1 MTKKGGD
8 FEILAIDFLEKIFE
22 ELSYTVTRKRI
33 QNSGSQDGYDNLVEI
48 VDSKYKS
55 YYIYSECKDYTTEL
69 NYTDAMIKLPQIYST
84 HKKVDLM
91 LFISPKRNFSNIHEV
106 TRNRPFLENLTNNGL
121 RVDFL
126 SPETFVHDYFSL
138 YPEIY
143 KKVYS
148 KDAPTL
154 SKDER
159 YEILN
164 RFDKFIFSNQNLN
177 KIVIDDSDKEK
188 FIGSIQN
195 ENFHIERTIRNT
207 QNKGYAFYKSIS
219 EINILNIAIKEA
231 KSGIV
236 LLGNPGYGKST
247 ELKQLALDLWK
258 SRNENKLIPV
268 FYVLKNFSSCSNITD
283 FIPENYKFIDNLVLI
298 LDGIDELEN
307 IVDFSNK
314 LRNFISDNKDFIKIS
329 KMKFLISCRTNVYR
343 KYIKSINDFETWF
356 LDEIDI
362 PSSVQ
367 FLDKKF
373 NIDIRDHKNFDLY
386 KHQELLENPFYLE
399 LLGKYYQTYGILLTN
414 KAKLIDEYVELRL
427 NEDKDVKYQ
436 NDINFDTDKIISFTQ
451 KIAFALEAMQK
462 PNLNS
467 SEIKRVIK
475 IDEKEF
481 AKNPFLEENLDGSW
495 SFVHKNIQEYFVAKM
510 LKILSFE
517 QIIEFIRIDS
527 YTNKIHPTWYNV
539 IAFLLNL
546 DLDKNVYD
554 SLIQWLLVND
564 FELLFNADSNR
575 ISDQI
580 KATVLQNFFTKKCI
594 EETLWINDAREIAL
608 FSASESNIEYL
619 ITNIKNAHIHRRA
632 KMSAIK
638 LLSYIEIKEKY
649 HSELKEILLDII
661 NEDNFEDENYLYL
674 KQDAIMLIGSLGL
687 NNDIVFFDTIISNL
701 KDRDNKEIISSILHS
716 VPSKSV
722 ENNISYFLKI
732 LDKAIGNKIWK
743 VASKYNSLSSTKE
756 RLFKLFE
763 KIETPEV
770 LIIIYIFLIE
780 RHKNHQIRENLI
792 KDFLKHLESIFKDKT
807 DYHARLIYIISDAV
821 INDKI
826 RYYEDDLLVD
836 LVKSCKFEYPVFIK
850 TLHSINGN
858 SSSKHFLA
866 DILKEEYLGEISNSY
881 NEKILNKDFIQEF
894 RNVVSHRD
902 VKLSVTFEEFIES
915 NTDYRFPDKINQEE
929 IDDRTHFFKTKDQK
943 NFDTLFNNNKIVEQI
958 GKIFNFF
965 GCDKLS
971 YTDIKDFYHTYYANF
986 DLQKEVTENS
996 KHLLN
1001 EILRDNYASD
1011 EKLNIKDLPNI
1022 IVDLETNIMYDIL
1035 NSLPENGKKNNLIV
1049 SQSQIDFIKN
1059 WCIKKTD
1066 EVNSNYLSHFIT
1078 RNTWHNDK
1086 YYLFESIYKFQK
1098 IFKFDLDETLLLNM
1112 LWFNYIDTGINI
1124 DYMTDIVSEEKI
1136 NQRILDNLKF
1146 GIIDKDKASYCHH
1159 IKYCIEKNID
1169 FTHLNLD
1176 LKGKI
1181 HEFLNNDHYHYAL
1194 ELLENCF
1201 NKNSLILN
1209 EFLNYNGKISNKN
1222 YFLDGVI
1229 SILLKNGNENTVEQ
1243 FLLNN
1248 YSDLVNDNVYQEM
1261 ELIRKLISLN
1271 SDGIFNNF
1279 YEVLKLRIENSIN
1292 GEIEFRNDDW
1302 QKYTKESAIDVL
1314 IKIFELTLS
1323 TSNIDRLFGKFY
1335 PPTRITS
1342 ETIINIC
1349 KTNNSETCNEVL
1361 DKLEKIDFDKIKN
1374 AKGDLFYYNKLRND
1388 IFEIYYSHKS
1398 KPYLFTEVLKVLDE
1412 NKYLFVV

>member
-1 MTKKGGD
+1 MAKKGGD

-33 QNSGSQDGYDNLVEI
+33 QKSGSQDGYDNLVEI

-55 YYIYSECKDYTTEL
+55 YNIYSECKDYTTEL

-91 LFISPKRNFSNIHEV
+91 LFISPKRNFSNIHEA
-106 TRNRPFLENLTNNGL
+106 TRNKPFLENLTNNGL

-148 KDAPTL
+148 NDAPTL
-154 SKDER
+154 SKEDR
-159 YEILN
+159 CEILN

-188 FIGSIQN
+188 FIRTIQN

-207 QNKGYAFYKSIS
+207 QNRGYTFYKSTS
-219 EINILNIAIKEA
+219 EKIILNSAIKEA

-236 LLGNPGYGKST
+236 LLGNPGYGKSS
-247 ELKQLALDLWK
+247 ELKQFALDLWE
-258 SRNENKLIPV
+258 SRNENTLIPV
-268 FYVLKNFSSCSNITD
+268 FYVLKNFSSSSNITD
-283 FIPENYKFIDNLVLI
+283 FLPENYKFIENLIVI

-307 IVDFSNK
+307 IIDFSNK
-314 LRNFISDNKDFIKIS
+314 LRNFISDNKEYIKDS

-343 KYIKSINDFETWF
+343 KYVKNINDFDTWF

-362 PSSVQ
+362 PSAVQ

-373 NIDIRDHKNFDLY
+373 NVDIREHKSFDIY

-399 LLGKYYQTYGILLTN
+399 LIGKYYKTHKILLTN
-414 KAKLIDEYVELRL
+414 KAILIDEYVKLRL

-436 NDINFDTDKIISFTQ
+436 NDINFDTDRIISYTQ

-510 LKILSFE
+510 LKDLTFE

-527 YTNKIHPTWYNV
+527 NTNKIHPTWYNV

-546 DLDKNVYD
+546 ELNENLYD
-554 SLIQWLLVND
+554 SLIQWLLDND

-580 KATVLQNFFTKKCI
+580 KNTVLQNFFTKKCI

-608 FSASESNIEYL
+608 FSESESNIEYL
-619 ITNIKNAHIHRRA
+619 ITNIKNIDIHRRA
-632 KMSAIK
+632 RMSAIK
-638 LLSYIEIKEKY
+638 ILSYVEINEKY
-649 HSELKEILLDII
+649 HSELKEIVLDII

-687 NNDIVFFDTIISNL
+687 NNDLVFFDTIISNL

-716 VPSKSV
+716 VPSKSI
-722 ENNISYFLKI
+722 ENNISYFLEI
-732 LDKAIGNKIWK
+732 LEKAIGNKKWK
-743 VASKYNSLSSTKE
+743 VASKYNSLTSTKE
-756 RLFKLFE
+756 RLFKHFE
-763 KIETPEV
+763 KIETPEI
-770 LIIIYIFLIE
+770 LIIIYTFLIE
-780 RHKNHQIRENLI
+780 RHQNSQIRENLI

-807 DYHARLIYIISDAV
+807 DYHQRLIYIISDAV
-821 INDKI
+821 INNKI

-836 LVKSCKFEYPVFIK
+836 LVKSCKIEYPVFIK
-850 TLHSINGN
+850 ILYSIIGN

-866 DILKEEYLGEISNSY
+866 DILKEEYFGEILNQY
-881 NEKILNKDFIQEF
+881 NEKILNNDFIKEF
-894 RNVVSHRD
+894 RNVLSHRD
-902 VKLSVTFEEFIES
+902 IKLSVTFEELIES

-929 IDDRTHFFKTKDQK
+929 IDDRTQFWKTKDQK
-943 NFDTLFNNNKIVEQI
+943 NFDTLFDNNKIVEQI
-958 GKIFNFF
+958 GIIYKFF
-965 GCDKLS
+965 GSDELS
-971 YTDIKDFYHTYYANF
+971 YSDIKDFYHTYYENF
-986 DLQKEVTENS
+986 NLQKEVTENS
-996 KHLLN
+996 KHLLM
-1001 EILRDNYASD
+1001 EILRDNYAND
-1011 EKLNIKDLPNI
+1011 EKLNIKDLPDVI
-1022 IVDLETNIMYDIL
+1022 IGLETNIIYDIL
-1035 NSLPENGKKNNLIV
+1035 NSLPNDSKKSNLTV
-1049 SQSQIDFIKN
+1049 SQAQIDFIKN

-1066 EVNSNYLSHFIT
+1066 EVNSDYLSHFI
-1078 RNTWHNDK
+1078 NKETWYDYK
-1086 YYLFESIYKFQK
+1086 YYLFESIFKFQK

-1112 LWFNYIDTGINI
+1112 LWFNHIEGGINI

-1136 NQRILDNLKF
+1136 KQKILDNLKF
-1146 GIIDKDKASYCHH
+1146 GITDKISYCNH
-1159 IKYCIEKNID
+1159 IKYCVENNID

-1176 LKGKI
+1176 VKGKI
-1181 HEFLNNDHYHYAL
+1181 YDFLKCDHYYYAL
-1194 ELLENCF
+1194 ELLEKCF
-1201 NKNSLILN
+1201 EKNSSILI
-1209 EFLNYNGKISNKN
+1209 EFLNYQGTINHKN

-1229 SILLKNGNENTVEQ
+1229 SILLKNGNENIIER
-1243 FLLNN
+1243 FLLDN
-1248 YSDLVNDNVYQEM
+1248 YSALTNDNVYQEI

-1271 SDGIFNNF
+1271 SEGIFNNF
-1279 YEVLKLRIENSIN
+1279 YELLKLCIKNSVN
-1292 GEIEFRNDDW
+1292 GGIEFRDNEW
-1302 QKYTKESAIDVL
+1302 QKYTKESAIDAL
-1314 IKIFELTLS
+1314 IKIVELNLS
-1323 TSNIDRLFGKFY
+1323 TSNIENIFDKFY
-1335 PPTRITS
+1335 QPIRITT

-1349 KTNNSETCNEVL
+1349 KANNAETCNEVL
-1361 DKLEKIDFDKIKN
+1361 EKLEKIDFNKIKT
-1374 AKGDLFYYNKLRND
+1374 AEGDLFYYNKLRND
-1388 IFEIYYSHKS
+1388 ILEIYYSHKS
-1398 KPYLFTEVLKVLDE
+1398 RPYPFTEVLKVLDE
-1412 NKYLFVV
+1412 NKYLFVI

>member
-8 FEILAIDFLEKIFE
+8 FEILALDFLEKIFT

-33 QNSGSQDGYDNLVEI
+33 QNSGSQDGFDNLIEI

-55 YYIYSECKDYTTEL
+55 YNIYSECKDYTTEL
-69 NYTDAMIKLPQIYST
+69 NYTDAMIKLPQIHST

-91 LFISPKRNFSNIHEV
+91 LFISPKRNFSNIHEA
-106 TRNRPFLENLTNNGL
+106 TRNKPFLENLTNNGL

-148 KDAPTL
+148 NDVPIL
-154 SKDER
+154 SEEDR
-159 YEILN
+159 CEILN

-188 FIGSIQN
+188 FIRKIQN

-207 QNKGYAFYKSIS
+207 QNRGYVFYKSTS
-219 EINILNIAIKEA
+219 EKNILNSCIKEA

-236 LLGNPGYGKST
+236 LLGNPGYGKSS
-247 ELKQLALDLWK
+247 ELKQFALDLWE
-258 SRNENKLIPV
+258 SRNENTLIPV
-268 FYVLKNFSSCSNITD
+268 FYVLKNFSSSSNITD
-283 FIPENYKFIDNLVLI
+283 FLPDNYKFIENLIVI

-307 IVDFSNK
+307 IIDFSNK
-314 LRNFISDNKDFIKIS
+314 LRNFISDNKEYIKDS

-362 PSSVQ
+362 PSAVQ

-373 NIDIRDHKNFDLY
+373 NVDIREHKSFDIY

-399 LLGKYYQTYGILLTN
+399 LIGKYYKTHKILLTN

-427 NEDKDVKYQ
+427 NEDKEVKYQ
-436 NDINFDTDKIISFTQ
+436 NDINFDTDRIISYTQ

-481 AKNPFLEENLDGSW
+481 AKNPFLEENLDGTW

-510 LKILSFE
+510 LKNLTFE

-546 DLDKNVYD
+546 DLDKNLYD
-554 SLIQWLLVND
+554 SLIQWLLDND

-575 ISDQI
+575 VSDQI
-580 KATVLQNFFTKKCI
+580 KNRVLQNFFTKKCI

-608 FSASESNIEYL
+608 FSESESNIEYL
-619 ITNIKNAHIHRRA
+619 ITNIKNIDIHRRA
-632 KMSAIK
+632 RMSAIK
-638 LLSYIEIKEKY
+638 ILSYVEINEKY
-649 HSELKEILLDII
+649 HSELKEIVLDII

-722 ENNISYFLKI
+722 ENNISYFLEI
-732 LDKAIGNKIWK
+732 LDKAIGNKNWK
-743 VASKYNSLSSTKE
+743 VTSKYNSATSTKE

-763 KIETPEV
+763 KIKNPEL
-770 LIIIYIFLIE
+770 LIIIYTFLIE
-780 RHKNHQIRENLI
+780 RHQNSQIRENLI
-792 KDFLKHLESIFKDKT
+792 KDFLKHLESVFRDRT
-807 DYHARLIYIISDAV
+807 EYHEKLTNIISDAV
-821 INDKI
+821 INNKI
-826 RYYEDDLLVD
+826 RYYEDDLLID
-836 LVKSCKFEYPVFIK
+836 LVKSCNIGYPVFFKIFY
-850 TLHSINGN
+850 SIIGN
-858 SSSKHFLA
+858 SSNKHFLA
-866 DILKEEYLGEISNSY
+866 DIVKEEYFNEILNRY
-881 NEKILNKDFIQEF
+881 NEKILNNDFIKEF
-894 RNVVSHRD
+894 RNVVSHKD
-902 VKLSVTFEEFIES
+902 VQLSIKFETLIE
-915 NTDYRFPDKINQEE
+915 NKTDYRFLDKIST
-929 IDDRTHFFKTKDQK
+929 IDIENNTQFWKTKDQK
-943 NFDTLFNNNKIVEQI
+943 NFDTLFNNESIVEQI
-958 GKIFNFF
+958 SKIYSFLGSNE
-965 GCDKLS
+965 LS
-971 YTDIKDFYHTYYANF
+971 YNDIKKFRRSYYENF
-986 DLQKEVTENS
+986 DLQKEITENS
-996 KHLLN
+996 KHLLID
-1001 EILRDNYASD
+1001 ILRESYKND
-1011 EKLNIKDLPNI
+1011 EKLNIKDLPNV
-1022 IVDLETNIMYDIL
+1022 IVNLETDIIYDIL

-1049 SQSQIDFIKN
+1049 SQVQINFMKN

-1066 EVNSNYLSHFIT
+1066 EVNSNYLNHFENKEI
-1078 RNTWHNDK
+1078 WSDHK
-1086 YYLFESIYKFQK
+1086 YYLFESVFKFQK

-1112 LWFNYIDTGINI
+1112 LWFNDIEDGINI
-1124 DYMTDIVSEEKI
+1124 DYMVGVVSEEKI
-1136 NQRILDNLKF
+1136 NQRILDNLKL
-1146 GIIDKDKASYCHH
+1146 GITDKISYCNH
-1159 IKYCIEKNID
+1159 IKYCIENNID

-1181 HEFLNNDHYHYAL
+1181 YYFLNSDSYHYAL
-1194 ELLENCF
+1194 ELLKKYFE
-1201 NKNSLILN
+1201 KNSLILN
-1209 EFLNYNGKISNKN
+1209 EFLNYQGEINYKN
-1222 YFLDGVI
+1222 HFLDGVI
-1229 SILLKNGNENTVEQ
+1229 SILWKNENENIIERFLLDNYNTLLKN
-1243 FLLNN
+1243 
-1248 YSDLVNDNVYQEM
+1248 NVYQEI
-1261 ELIRKLISLN
+1261 EIIRKLISLN
-1271 SDGIFNNF
+1271 SEGIFNNF
-1279 YEVLKLRIENSIN
+1279 YELLKLRIENSVS
-1292 GEIEFRNDDW
+1292 GGIEFRDNEW
-1302 QKYTKESAIDVL
+1302 QKYTKESAIDAL
-1314 IKIFELTLS
+1314 IKIVELNLS
-1323 TSNIDRLFGKFY
+1323 TPNIENLFDKFSQ
-1335 PPTRITS
+1335 PIRIAT

-1349 KTNNSETCNEVL
+1349 KANKVETCSEVL
-1361 DKLEKIDFDKIKN
+1361 NKLEKIDFNKIKT
-1374 AKGDLFYYNKLRND
+1374 AGGDLFYYNKLRND
-1388 IFEIYYSHKS
+1388 ILEIYYNHKS
-1398 KPYLFTEVLKVLDE
+1398 KPFPFTDVLKILDQ
-1412 NKYLFVV
+1412 NKYLFVD

>member
-33 QNSGSQDGYDNLVEI
+33 QNSGSQDGFDNLLEI

-55 YYIYSECKDYTTEL
+55 YNIYSECKDYTTEL

-91 LFISPKRNFSNIHEV
+91 LFISPKRNFSNIHEP
-106 TRNRPFLENLTNNGL
+106 TRNRPFLENLTNKGL

-126 SPETFVHDYFSL
+126 SPETFVQDYFSL

-143 KKVYS
+143 KKVYLNDAPSMS
-148 KDAPTL
+148 KD
-154 SKDER
+154 DR
-159 YEILN
+159 VEILN

-188 FIGSIQN
+188 FIGNIQN
-195 ENFHIERTIRNT
+195 GNFHIERTIRNT
-207 QNKGYAFYKSIS
+207 QNRGYVFYNSIS
-219 EINILNIAIKEA
+219 EKNTLNSAIEDA

-236 LLGNPGYGKST
+236 LLGNPGYGKSS

-268 FYVLKNFSSCSNITD
+268 FYVLKNFSSASNITG
-283 FIPENYKFIDNLVLI
+283 FLPENYKFTDNLVLI
-298 LDGIDELEN
+298 LDGIDEIEN

-314 LRNFISDNKDFIKIS
+314 LRNFISDNKEYIKDS

-373 NIDIRDHKNFDLY
+373 NIDIREHKNFDLY

-399 LLGKYYQTYGILLTN
+399 LIGKYYQTHKILLTN

-427 NEDKDVKYQ
+427 NEDKEVKYQ
-436 NDINFDTDKIISFTQ
+436 NDINFDTDKIISYTQ

-510 LKILSFE
+510 LKSLSFE

-546 DLDKNVYD
+546 DLDENVYD
-554 SLIQWLLVND
+554 SLIQWLLDND

-580 KATVLQNFFTKKCI
+580 KTTVLQNFFTKKCI

-608 FSASESNIEYL
+608 FSESESNIEYL
-619 ITNIKNAHIHRRA
+619 IANIKDKSIHRRA
-632 KMSAIK
+632 RMSAIK
-638 LLSYIEIKEKY
+638 LLSYMNFDEKY
-649 HSELKEILLDII
+649 HLELKELILDII
-661 NEDNFEDENYLYL
+661 NENNFEDENYLSL

-722 ENNISYFLKI
+722 ENNISYFLEI
-732 LDKAIGNKIWK
+732 LEKTIGNKNWK
-743 VASKYNSLSSTKE
+743 VASKYNSLTSTKE

-763 KIETPEV
+763 KIETPEL
-770 LIIIYIFLIE
+770 LIIIYTFLIE
-780 RHKNHQIRENLI
+780 RHQNSQIRENLI
-792 KDFLKHLESIFKDKT
+792 KDFLKHLESVFKDKT
-807 DYHARLIYIISDAV
+807 DYHERLINIISDAV

-826 RYYEDDLLVD
+826 RYYEDDLLVN
-836 LVKSCKFEYPVFIK
+836 LVKSCKIEYPVFIK
-850 TLHSINGN
+850 TLYSIIGN

-866 DILKEEYLGEISNSY
+866 DILKEEYFGEILNRY
-881 NEKILNKDFIQEF
+881 NEKILNNDFIKEF

-902 VKLSVTFEEFIES
+902 VKLSVIFEELIES
-915 NTDYRFPDKINQEE
+915 NTDYLFSDKINQEE
-929 IDDRTHFFKTKDQK
+929 IDDRTQFWKTKDQK
-943 NFDTLFNNNKIVEQI
+943 NFDTLFNNDKIIEQI
-958 GKIFNFF
+958 SKIYIFF
-965 GCDKLS
+965 GTDELS
-971 YTDIKDFYHTYYANF
+971 YKEIKDFYHTYYGNF

-996 KHLLN
+996 KHLLI
-1001 EILRDNYASD
+1001 EILRNSYAND
-1011 EKLNIKDLPNI
+1011 EKLNIKDLPNV
-1022 IVDLETNIMYDIL
+1022 IVDLETDIIYDIL
-1035 NSLPENGKKNNLIV
+1035 NCLPEDAKKNNLIV
-1049 SQSQIDFIKN
+1049 SQVQIDFIKK
-1059 WCIKKTD
+1059 WCVKKTD
-1066 EVNSNYLSHFIT
+1066 EVNSNYLSHFIN

-1112 LWFNYIDTGINI
+1112 LWFNHIEQGIKI
-1124 DYMTDIVSEEKI
+1124 DYMIDVVSTEKI
-1136 NQRILDNLKF
+1136 NQRILNNLES
-1146 GIIDKDKASYCHH
+1146 GIIDKISYCNH
-1159 IKYCIEKNID
+1159 IKYCLENNID
-1169 FTHLNLD
+1169 FTQLNLD
-1176 LKGKI
+1176 LKAKI
-1181 HEFLNNDHYHYAL
+1181 YEFLNGDSYHYAL
-1194 ELLENCF
+1194 ELLEKYF
-1201 NKNSLILN
+1201 EKDNSILD
-1209 EFLNYNGKISNKN
+1209 EFLNYQGKISHKN

-1229 SILLKNGNENTVEQ
+1229 SILLKNGKENIIEK
-1243 FLLNN
+1243 FLLDN
-1248 YSDLVNDNVYQEM
+1248 YSTLLKDGVYHEI
-1261 ELIRKLISLN
+1261 EFIRKLISLN
-1271 SDGIFNNF
+1271 SEGVFNKF
-1279 YEVLKLRIENSIN
+1279 YVLLKLRIENYIN
-1292 GEIEFRNDDW
+1292 EEIEFRDNVW
-1302 QKYTKESAIDVL
+1302 QKYTKETAIDDL
-1314 IKIFELTLS
+1314 IKIFELNLS
-1323 TSNIDRLFGKFY
+1323 TPNIDNLFGKFY
-1335 PPTRITS
+1335 PPLRIAT

-1349 KTNNSETCNEVL
+1349 KTSKAETCSEVL
-1361 DKLEKIDFDKIKN
+1361 DKLEKIDFNKIKK
-1374 AKGDLFYYNKLRND
+1374 AEGDLFYYNKLRND
-1388 IFEIYYSHKS
+1388 ILEIYYSHKS
-1398 KPYLFTEVLKVLDE
+1398 SPFPFTQVLKVLDE

>member
-1 MTKKGGD
+1 MAKKGGD
-8 FEILAIDFLEKIFE
+8 FEILAIDFLEKIFK
-22 ELSYTVTRKRI
+22 ELSYSVTRKRI
-33 QNSGSQDGYDNLVEI
+33 QNSGSQDGFDNLIEI

-55 YYIYSECKDYTTEL
+55 YNIYSECKDYTTEL

-91 LFISPKRNFSNIHEV
+91 LFISPKRNFSNIHET

-148 KDAPTL
+148 DNAPTL
-154 SKDER
+154 SKEDR
-159 YEILN
+159 CEILN

-177 KIVIDDSDKEK
+177 KIIIDESDKEK
-188 FIGSIQN
+188 FIRTIRN

-207 QNKGYAFYKSIS
+207 QNRGYTFYKSAS
-219 EINILNIAIKEA
+219 EKNTLNSVIEEA

-236 LLGNPGYGKST
+236 LLGNPGFGKSS
-247 ELKQLALDLWK
+247 ELKQLAVDLWK
-258 SRNENKLIPV
+258 SRNENNLIPV
-268 FYVLKNFSSCSNITD
+268 FYVLKNFSSSSNITS
-283 FIPENYKFIDNLVLI
+283 FLPENYKFIENLIII
-298 LDGIDELEN
+298 LDGIDEIEN

-314 LRNFISDNKDFIKIS
+314 LRNFITENKEYIKDS

-362 PSSVQ
+362 PSAVQ
-367 FLDKKF
+367 FLHKKF
-373 NIDIRDHKNFDLY
+373 TVDIRAHKSFDIY

-399 LLGKYYQTYGILLTN
+399 LIGKYYQTHKILLTN
-414 KAKLIDEYVELRL
+414 KARLIDEYVELRL

-436 NDINFDTDKIISFTQ
+436 NDINFDTDRIISYTQ
-451 KIAFALEAMQK
+451 KIAFSLEAMQK

-481 AKNPFLEENLDGSW
+481 AKNPFLEENIDGSW
-495 SFVHKNIQEYFVAKM
+495 SFAHKNIQEYFVAKM
-510 LKILSFE
+510 LKNLSFE

-527 YTNKIHPTWYNV
+527 STNKIHPTWYNV

-546 DLDKNVYD
+546 ELNENLYD
-554 SLIQWLLVND
+554 SLIQWLLDND

-575 ISDQI
+575 ISDEI
-580 KATVLQNFFTKKCI
+580 KSIVLQNFFTKKCI

-608 FSASESNIEYL
+608 FSESESNIEYL
-619 ITNIKNAHIHRRA
+619 ISNIKNINIHRRA
-632 KMSAIK
+632 RMSAIK
-638 LLSYIEIKEKY
+638 LLSYLEVKEKC
-649 HSELKEILLDII
+649 HSELKEIILDII

-674 KQDAIMLIGSLGL
+674 KQDAIMLIGSLDL
-687 NNDIVFFDTIISNL
+687 HNDIVFFDTIISNL

-722 ENNISYFLKI
+722 ENNISYFLEI
-732 LDKAIGNKIWK
+732 LEKAIGNKNWK
-743 VASKYNSLSSTKE
+743 VASKYNSLTSTKE
-756 RLFKLFE
+756 SLFKLFE
-763 KIETPEV
+763 KIKAPEV
-770 LIIIYIFLIE
+770 LIIIYTFLIE
-780 RHKNHQIRENLI
+780 RHQNSQIRENLI
-792 KDFLKHLESIFKDKT
+792 KDFLKHLEFVFKDKT
-807 DYHARLIYIISDAV
+807 DYHERLINIISDAV
-821 INDKI
+821 INNKI

-866 DILKEEYLGEISNSY
+866 DILKEEYLGEILNRY
-881 NEKILNKDFIQEF
+881 NEKILNNDFIQEF
-894 RNVVSHRD
+894 RNVVSRRD
-902 VKLSVTFEEFIES
+902 VKLSVTFEELIES

-929 IDDRTHFFKTKDQK
+929 IDDRTHFYKAKDQK
-943 NFDTLFNNNKIVEQI
+943 NFDTLFNNDKIVEQI
-958 GKIFNFF
+958 GKIYNFF
-965 GCDKLS
+965 GCHELS
-971 YTDIKDFYHTYYANF
+971 YGDIKDFYHTYYANF

-996 KHLLN
+996 KHLLM
-1001 EILRDNYASD
+1001 EILRDSYAND
-1011 EKLNIKDLPNI
+1011 EKLNIKDLPNVI
-1022 IVDLETNIMYDIL
+1022 INLETNIIYDIL
-1035 NSLPENGKKNNLIV
+1035 NSLPQDGKKNNLIV
-1049 SQSQIDFIKN
+1049 SEAQIDFIKN

-1066 EVNSNYLSHFIT
+1066 EVNSDYLSHFI
-1078 RNTWHNDK
+1078 NKDTWYDYK
-1086 YYLFESIYKFQK
+1086 YYLFESISKFQK

-1112 LWFNYIDTGINI
+1112 LWFNHIEGGINI
-1124 DYMTDIVSEEKI
+1124 DYMTGIVSEEKI
-1136 NQRILDNLKF
+1136 NQRILNNLKF
-1146 GIIDKDKASYCHH
+1146 GITDKISYCNH
-1159 IKYCIEKNID
+1159 IKYCIENNID

-1181 HEFLNNDHYHYAL
+1181 YDFLNSDSYYYAL
-1194 ELLENCF
+1194 ELLEKCF
-1201 NKNSLILN
+1201 EKNSSILS
-1209 EFLNYNGKISNKN
+1209 EFLNYQGKINNKN

-1229 SILLKNGNENTVEQ
+1229 SILLKNGNENIIKK
-1243 FLLNN
+1243 FLLDN
-1248 YSDLVNDNVYQEM
+1248 YSTLLKDNVYQEI

-1271 SDGIFNNF
+1271 SEGVFNNF
-1279 YEVLKLRIENSIN
+1279 YELLKLRIEKAKNE
-1292 GEIEFRNDDW
+1292 EIEFRDNVW
-1302 QKYTKESAIDVL
+1302 QKYTKETAIDDL
-1314 IKIFELTLS
+1314 IKIFELNLS
-1323 TSNIDRLFGKFY
+1323 TPDIDNLFGKFY
-1335 PPTRITS
+1335 PPLRIVT

-1349 KTNNSETCNEVL
+1349 KANKVETCSEVL
-1361 DKLEKIDFDKIKN
+1361 DKLEKINFKKIKL
-1374 AKGDLFYYNKLRND
+1374 AEGDLFYYHKLRND
-1388 IFEIYYSHKS
+1388 ILEIYYSHKS
-1398 KPYLFTEVLKVLDE
+1398 KAFPFTEVLKVLDE